1 MNSRLLLILFIII
14 ILRPSPAAAQDD
26 RYRVEVLV
34 LTHLQ
39 HSEAPLEVDWPKN
52 YADSIDFLAP
62 KEETEEE
69 PEGEPGDAA
78 DSPVVEAPSEA
89 PAPTGDAGPGAEPE
103 PELAGE
109 EEPPPLAVQVEEMGP
124 VMQEAWR
131 RLRLSAPFR
140 PQQYLSWEQGGEPP
154 FPLLRVHDQ
163 EVVMIDDPW
172 ADLRA
177 AEAETPDGME
187 TFSPEAPDTGTA
199 VDQGSPLE
207 AAEGEKAAIPD
218 PVVYY
223 RLDGTAQLR
232 RSRFLHVDLDLA
244 LREPVFDE
252 EASPREFVPATPPD
266 STETDVQQPPR
277 PDSFRVYRLRQS
289 RQVRTGRM
297 EYFDSPVLGVLVY
310 ISDVEPA
317 EDDADTQE
325 P

>member
-1 MNSRLLLILFIII
+1 RLLLILFIVLA
-14 ILRPSPAAAQDD
+14 LRPYPAAAQDD

-52 YADSIDFLAP
+52 YSDSIDFLAP
-62 KEETEEE
+62 KEEPEEE
-69 PEGEPGDAA
+69 PGEGPGDGA
-78 DSPVVEAPSEA
+78 DSSAGETAPEA
-89 PAPTGDAGPGAEPE
+89 PAPTVDAGPGEEPE
-103 PELAGE
+103 PGLAGEE
-109 EEPPPLAVQVEEMGP
+109 EEPPPLAVQVEEMSP

-131 RLRLSAPFR
+131 RLRLSGPFR

-177 AEAETPDGME
+177 AEAETPDATE
-187 TFSPEAPDTGTA
+187 ASSPEAPDTQPT
-199 VDQGSPLE
+199 VDQDAPL
-207 AAEGEKAAIPD
+207 AATEDEETALPD

-232 RSRFLHVDLDLA
+232 RSRFLHVDLDIA

-252 EASPREFVPATPPD
+252 EASPRQFVPAAPPD
-266 STETDVQQPPR
+266 SAEADVQPPPR

-310 ISDVEPA
+310 ISGVEPA
-317 EDDADTQE
+317 EDDPDTQE